1 MNIKYLEARLLQS
14 LIASLMLISGSHGKA
29 QSYCN
34 PNLDYLKVWDCNER
48 TATFDAVAYQNV
60 SKYIK
65 SFHKVQ
71 FTTLHWQLTKILCHN
86 EIL

>member
-1 MNIKYLEARLLQS
+1 MNIKYLEARIIQI
-14 LIASLMLISGSHGKA
+14 LIVSLMLIYGSHGKA

-60 SKYIK
+60 SKSIK
-65 SFHKVQ
+65 S
-71 FTTLHWQLTKILCHN
+71 W
-86 EIL
+86 

>member
-1 MNIKYLEARLLQS
+1 MNIKYLEARIIQI
-14 LIASLMLISGSHGKA
+14 LIVSLMLIYGSHGKA

-60 SKYIK
+60 SKCIE
-65 SFHKVQ
+65 S
-71 FTTLHWQLTKILCHN
+71 LHYL
-86 EIL
+86 

>member
-1 MNIKYLEARLLQS
+1 MNINYLEARSLQI
-14 LIASLMLISGSHGKA
+14 LIASLMLISGSLGKA

-60 SKYIK
+60 SKSIESLYY
-65 SFHKVQ
+65 
-71 FTTLHWQLTKILCHN
+71 L
-86 EIL
+86 